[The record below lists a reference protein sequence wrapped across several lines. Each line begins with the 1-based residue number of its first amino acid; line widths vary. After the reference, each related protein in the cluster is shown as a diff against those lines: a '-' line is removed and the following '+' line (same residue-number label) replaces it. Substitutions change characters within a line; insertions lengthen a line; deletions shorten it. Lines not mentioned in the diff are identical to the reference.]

1 MLLLLLISLHSF
13 KSLQLLLIVCSASE
27 VLFALN
33 DFEKIAEAYGLDY
46 FHLEHNDEMEQRI
59 DEFLA
64 CDHAAMM
71 VCEVYS
77 FDLVKE

>member
-1 MLLLLLISLHSF
+1 MNTSIIRIMIVTAVFSLDGSP
-13 KSLQLLLIVCSASE
+13 
-27 VLFALN
+27 
-33 DFEKIAEAYGLDY
+33 DFEKIADAYGLDY

-64 CDHAAMM
+64 CEHAAMM

>member
-1 MLLLLLISLHSF
+1 MSLDGSP
-13 KSLQLLLIVCSASE
+13 
-27 VLFALN
+27 
-33 DFEKIAEAYGLDY
+33 DFEKIADAYGRDY

-64 CDHAAMM
+64 CEHAAMM